1 MPRHILVFGGTSP
14 TGIDFCLAALRD
26 GHTLTLYVRNASKL
40 PSEISSNVNIV
51 AGNLTDASKVEEAVA
66 CGAKTVVSFIGP
78 VLADAKKGHTP
89 IADGYRVII
98 PLLRKYKY
106 ERTLNISTAS
116 YKAPQDRFSLLYSLM
131 IWPVYLF
138 VHPAYAEINAMT
150 PLITELPTDEIK
162 WTVFRVPV
170 LRDKDAKPVKA
181 AFVGEGVGMFLE
193 RKGIAEWV
201 LKEMEEEKWVGKCPA
216 LSNA

>member
-40 PSEISSNVNIV
+40 PTEISSNVNIV
-51 AGNLTDASKVEEAVA
+51 VGNLTDASKVEEAA
-66 CGAKTVVSFIGP
+66 SCGAKTVVSFIGP
-78 VLADAKKGHTP
+78 VMGDAKKGHTP
-89 IADGYRVII
+89 ISDGYRVII
-98 PLLRKYKY
+98 PLLKKYKY
-106 ERTLNISTAS
+106 ERTLNLSTAS
-116 YKAPQDRFSLLYSLM
+116 YKVPQDRFSFTYALM
-131 IWPVYLF
+131 VWFIYLF
-138 VHPAYAEINAMT
+138 VRPAYVEINT
-150 PLITELPTDEIK
+150 TTRLITELRTEDIK
-162 WTVFRVPV
+162 WTVFRVPG
-170 LRDKDAKPVKA
+170 LGNKDAKPVKA
-181 AFVGEGVGMFLE
+181 AFVGEGVGIFLE